1 MDLIVKKKIIEL
13 VEKSQNSVF
22 LEQIY
27 TIMDSN
33 NSDEGELLNLLSA
46 EEKKETY
53 QSLKD
58 IEDPDKLISQD
69 EAMNEIRKKLG
80 WN

>member
-1 MDLIVKKKIIEL
+1 MDLIVKKKIIAL
-13 VEKSQNSVF
+13 VEKSENSVF

-33 NSDEGELLNLLSA
+33 KSDEGELLNFLSA

-58 IEDPDKLISQD
+58 MEDPDNVISQD

>member
-13 VEKSQNSVF
+13 VEKSENSVF

-69 EAMNEIRKKLG
+69 EAMNKIRKKLG